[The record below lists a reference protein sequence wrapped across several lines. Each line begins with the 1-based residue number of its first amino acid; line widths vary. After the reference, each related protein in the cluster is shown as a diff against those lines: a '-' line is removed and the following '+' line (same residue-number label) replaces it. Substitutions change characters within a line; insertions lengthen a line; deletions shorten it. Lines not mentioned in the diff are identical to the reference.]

1 MNTRPMLCPP
11 IFYKNLF
18 VSQPFCQE
26 ILEKDTTEAS
36 VLVSEKYWSQELIS
50 TWHGWDSFVQH
61 SRTMSASSLATC
73 RRSWCEVAEFEAV
86 PLAVSCRNMTFAVC
100 SLPLTQTSRVWHWQ
114 GH

>member
-36 VLVSEKYWSQELIS
+36 VLVSEKY
-50 TWHGWDSFVQH
+50 
-61 SRTMSASSLATC
+61 
-73 RRSWCEVAEFEAV
+73 
-86 PLAVSCRNMTFAVC
+86 
-100 SLPLTQTSRVWHWQ
+100 
-114 GH
+114 